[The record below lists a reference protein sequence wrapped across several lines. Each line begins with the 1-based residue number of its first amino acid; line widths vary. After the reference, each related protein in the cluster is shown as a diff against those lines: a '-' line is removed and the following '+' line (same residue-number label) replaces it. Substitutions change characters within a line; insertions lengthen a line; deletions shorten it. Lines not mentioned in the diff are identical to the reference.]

1 MNMGKRRLMTLL
13 LLVGISV
20 VFLLVII
27 ISRQETRKHVG
38 EVDQAN
44 VAASRMAAQTPIP
57 HFVTGI
63 EALPKSLQGTEVDG
77 ELEVD
82 AAGHLK
88 ITRGVRNL
96 FDYFFSA
103 MGEET
108 LPVIV
113 ARIKAYIHHKN
124 LPALAEADALRV
136 LDSYVAYKQALS
148 QMPEQQT
155 PGTHP
160 DIAVLQQRLS
170 AIHDLRR
177 QYLAPDVVTAFFG
190 EDEAYDQYS
199 LARMSILQDKT
210 MSSAAK
216 ASALSQA
223 MAQLPEDL
231 RQRMQA
237 DSQYESLMALTQ
249 EWQQKGGTPQE
260 LRQIRENLVGPAA
273 ADRLDALDQQRQAF
287 NSKFDQYMQ
296 QRQAIL
302 SNPNLSTDERQ
313 GEVEQLRTT
322 SFNAQE
328 QARVKA
334 LEQAK
339 TAGAS

>member
-1 MNMGKRRLMTLL
+1 MGKRRLTTLL
-13 LLVGISV
+13 LLAGISV
-20 VFLLVII
+20 VFVMVVI
-27 ISRQETRKHVG
+27 ISRQETKQSLGGIVRG
-38 EVDQAN
+38 DASAGMADQAP
-44 VAASRMAAQTPIP
+44 VP
-57 HFVTGI
+57 HFVTGV

-77 ELEVD
+77 ELDVD

-148 QMPEQQT
+148 QLPEQPS
-155 PGTHP
+155 PGAHP
-160 DIAVLQQRLS
+160 DVAVLQQRLT
-170 AIHDLRR
+170 AIRDLRR

-190 EDEAYDQYS
+190 EDEAYDQFS
-199 LARMSILQDKT
+199 LARMSILQDKSL
-210 MSSAAK
+210 SSATK
-216 ASALSQA
+216 ASELAQA

-237 DSQYESLMALTQ
+237 DSQYESLLSLTQ
-249 EWQQKGGTPQE
+249 EWQQKGGSPQE
-260 LRQIRENLVGPAA
+260 LRQIRENLVGSAA
-273 ADRLDALDQQRQAF
+273 ADRLEALDQQRQVF
-287 NSKFDQYMQ
+287 NNKLDQYLQ

-302 SNPNLSTDERQ
+302 SNPNLSADERQ

-322 SFNAQE
+322 SFSAEE